1 MALLFDKKF
10 PTKQFM
16 TRLLGISE
24 SDWINNQP
32 SRSLDSLQEGWAKL
46 GSNEEII
53 IADAPIE
60 FAQFAKI
67 WKMNGYETNTSTA
80 LWPGASNSPHRTIER
95 ISSPILREKAGVVF
109 GDDVDWTQERLRAI
123 RALARV
129 FNQPN
134 LQEKQEG
141 IIRAKSYEIPKW
153 AIK

>member
-32 SRSLDSLQEGWAKL
+32 ARSLDSLQEGWAKL

-67 WKMNGYETNTSTA
+67 WKMNGYETGTSYSMGVT
-80 LWPGASNSPHRTIER
+80 PKINV
-95 ISSPILREKAGVVF
+95 ISSPILREKAEIIF

>member
-1 MALLFDKKF
+1 
-10 PTKQFM
+10 
-16 TRLLGISE
+16 
-24 SDWINNQP
+24 
-32 SRSLDSLQEGWAKL
+32 
-46 GSNEEII
+46 
-53 IADAPIE
+53 
-60 FAQFAKI
+60 
-67 WKMNGYETNTSTA
+67 MNGYETNTSTA